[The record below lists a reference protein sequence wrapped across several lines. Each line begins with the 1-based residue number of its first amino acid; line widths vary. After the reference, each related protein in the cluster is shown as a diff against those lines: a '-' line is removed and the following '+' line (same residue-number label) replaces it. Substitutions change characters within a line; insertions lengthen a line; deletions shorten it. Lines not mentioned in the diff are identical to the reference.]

1 MSSLNAHDMEQRR
14 AVLEELQMLCSSLV
28 DGELEW
34 SLRSAEEQA
43 AWEVRAILAAT
54 IAASDELT

>member
-1 MSSLNAHDMEQRR
+1 MEQRR

-34 SLRSAEEQA
+34 SLRSVEEQA
-43 AWEVRAILAAT
+43 AWEVRAVLAAT
-54 IAASDELT
+54 LAASDELT